1 MNSGF
6 ARTARIQDT
15 YRHMK
20 AKKKRCKG
28 GEAKI
33 ERGESGSKHETEK
46 KEGERER
53 EKGREGRA
61 EERGENRR
69 VEATAEV

>member
-6 ARTARIQDT
+6 ARIARIQDT

-28 GEAKI
+28 GKAKI

-46 KEGERER
+46 KERK
-53 EKGREGRA
+53 KGREGRA